1 MYSIHIEY
9 RVTYIVIYIY
19 MESYVEFLSKCVK
32 LVFFIFWSKILIV
45 LESSLKYCHLSESK
59 EEF

>member
-9 RVTYIVIYIY
+9 IVTYIAIYIY
-19 MESYVEFLSKCVK
+19 LYGESYIEFLSKCVK

-45 LESSLKYCHLSESK
+45 IESSLKYCHLSESK
-59 EEF
+59 